1 LLNAVTACFK
11 TLQEAWHL
19 SLSAG
24 VPAVF
29 MMAILR
35 LHSKHR
41 QLSELECI
49 NAMEHWHP
57 KAKELAVWAQKLLK
71 SWLRLV
77 VWACSLYRIAVLS
90 PLARKDY
97 YALLKVGRY
106 AVSSLPCIVPC
117 WLKSGEGITSEASKD
132 WRRELKRMA
141 APVHSA
147 SGLEPAV
154 VLPVVI
160 VPGLNTPG
168 VFFREMVQFL
178 QKAGFPVWVVEL
190 PNRGMAS
197 LETSADVLKER
208 IETICLRY
216 NVPQVAVVGHCM
228 GGLLAKYIIDTDTPE
243 QVHAKRIKTVIS
255 LGTGFMGA
263 EGVSVL
269 KEFWQE
275 RHPHSVAPEVFDQLL
290 LSNFSLVQQTAEVA
304 YHSILTVWDM
314 MVRLPKGLLKNTAEG
329 AQLAVNHIVEDPAI
343 DHLTLVLHPKILKL
357 IEQLLQD
364 SLHPPAS
371 LGMVKGMA
379 TVEG

>member
-1 LLNAVTACFK
+1 LLHAVTACFK

-24 VPAVF
+24 IPAVF

-41 QLSELECI
+41 QLSELECL
-49 NAMEHWHP
+49 NAMDHWHP
-57 KAKELAVWAQKLLK
+57 KAKELAVWVQQLLK

-117 WLKSGEGITSEASKD
+117 WLKSTEGITSEASKD

-141 APVHSA
+141 SPVHERPYTA
-147 SGLEPAV
+147 ACV

-168 VFFREMVQFL
+168 VFFREMAQFL

-208 IETICLRY
+208 IEAICLRY
-216 NVPQVAVVGHCM
+216 NVQQVAIVGHCM
-228 GGLLAKYIIDTDTPE
+228 GGLLAKYIIDTDTAE
-243 QVHAKRIKTVIS
+243 QVHASRIKTVIS

-263 EGVSVL
+263 EGVGVL
-269 KEFWQE
+269 KRFWQE
-275 RHPHSVAPEVFDQLL
+275 RHPQSVAPEVFDQLL
-290 LSNFSLVQQTAEVA
+290 QSNFSLVKQTAQVA
-304 YHSILTVWDM
+304 YHSIVTVWDM
-314 MVRLPKGLLKNTAEG
+314 MVRLPKGLLKNTTEG
-329 AQLAVNHIVEDPAI
+329 VPLAVNHIVEDPAI

-357 IEQLLQD
+357 IEQLLHEALQAP
-364 SLHPPAS
+364 S
-371 LGMVKGMA
+371 GMKMA
-379 TVEG
+379 QVIGE